1 MLEHVEAKTL
11 YKTAGIWT
19 LPSKTKYELW
29 LEHKQNIFVV
39 TEKLIKL
46 RQFASKQHTI

>member
-1 MLEHVEAKTL
+1 MPEHVEAKTL

-29 LEHKQNIFVV
+29 LEHK
-39 TEKLIKL
+39 TYLYSYRKP
-46 RQFASKQHTI
+46 H